1 MNTSRA
7 VLRRET
13 ASALLIDTAGR
24 FLLQQCA
31 IRLSEA
37 FEIFYR
43 STTPNWRDISD
54 RCEQWDEQSSHLQP
68 EDPEDPYPTA
78 AVATDP
84 AEDLFR
90 WALSDGE
97 LRAYVHNAR
106 TGVDLE
112 LDRRGWRKSGEQV
125 GINSDYGDSQMPGP
139 GSAIDGILQP
149 IFLFRTEFELWLLRS
164 SEGAKATQ
172 PGEVQSRQT
181 DRNPILATRAFSIE
195 DVMARIGLSK
205 TKLYEEIE
213 RGNLQ
218 AKKRAAHVP

>member
-1 MNTSRA
+1 MQCYVGRPLRPYSSTLPAVSCFSSVRSGSAKHSRSSIGAQRRIGEISRIAASNGTSNR
-7 VLRRET
+7 V
-13 ASALLIDTAGR
+13 
-24 FLLQQCA
+24 
-31 IRLSEA
+31 
-37 FEIFYR
+37 
-43 STTPNWRDISD
+43 
-54 RCEQWDEQSSHLQP
+54 HLQP

-125 GINSDYGDSQMPGP
+125 GINSDYSDSQMPGP
-139 GSAIDGILQP
+139 EFAIDGILQP